1 MTSASHATPSIQVGV
16 CIDDVGLH
24 LGVTEAAPVLFEA
37 GRVSALS
44 CMSEAPSWR
53 DAAAMLVPALRGKVD
68 FGLHLTFTE
77 PWSGSRLRRP
87 LRALVAA
94 AFAHALDRDAVRED
108 IRRQFDAFEDAI
120 GDAPDFVDGHQ
131 HVHQLPVIREV
142 LVEELGTRYARR
154 KPWVRHTGAPQ
165 RARWSAPPSRD
176 ELKERVIAALGAG
189 PLQSLARDAGFEQNG
204 HLLGVYGFN
213 GSPADYL
220 ARWGRWCAQAADGD
234 LLMCHPAAH
243 DTGADD
249 PIASARTVEYR
260 VLCDERIDLMLA
272 ESGVSVI
279 RLSRLGAA
287 DLQGRGAN

>member
-1 MTSASHATPSIQVGV
+1 MMGTGHATSSIRIGV

-24 LGVTEAAPVLFEA
+24 PGVTEAALMLCQA

-53 DAAAMLVPALRGKVD
+53 DAAARLVPTLRGKVD

-77 PWSGSRLRRP
+77 PWSGSGIKRP
-87 LRALVAA
+87 LRALIAA
-94 AFAHALDRDAVRED
+94 AYTRALDHVAVSAD
-108 IRRQFDAFEDAI
+108 IHRQFDAFEDAV

-131 HVHQLPVIREV
+131 HVHQLPVIRNV
-142 LVEELGTRYARR
+142 LIDELSTRYARR
-154 KPWVRHTGAPQ
+154 KPWIRHTGAPH
-165 RARWSAPPSRD
+165 RARWWAPPNRD

-189 PLQSLARDAGFEQNG
+189 PLQTLARDAGFKQNG

-213 GSPADYL
+213 GSAGDYL

-243 DTGADD
+243 DPDADD
-249 PIASARTVEYR
+249 PIASARAVEYR
-260 VLCDERIDLMLA
+260 VMCDQRIDLMLA
-272 ESGVSVI
+272 QSRVSV
-279 RLSRLGAA
+279 SRLCRPGAA
-287 DLQGRGAN
+287 DLYSGAI

>member
-94 AFAHALDRDAVRED
+94 AFAHALDRDAVRVE
-108 IRRQFDAFEDAI
+108 IRRQLDAFEDTL

-142 LVEELGTRYARR
+142 LVEELSTRYALR
-154 KPWVRHTGAPQ
+154 KPWIRHTGVPQ

-189 PLQSLARDAGFEQNG
+189 PLQSLARDAGFQQNG

-260 VLCDERIDLMLA
+260 VLCDERIDLILA

-279 RLSRLGAA
+279 RLSRHGAA
-287 DLQGRGAN
+287 DLYSGAN